1 MQYFTR
7 HGSLVAEDHI
17 LSVSKDGQSAGYKYL
32 HSCSRCGG
40 LGGGSQWNHTGWTC
54 FDCGGRGKWF
64 KHDGKAYSAEK
75 NAKLD
80 EAQAKRDAAKL
91 AKHNAKVAAR
101 QAAAAVLQ
109 AEFKVGNEDVVAAI
123 ETKAN
128 SFYESLYRQ
137 YQDRGQLT
145 EAQVVAVRQSIEKEK
160 DKVFKAAISSFVG
173 EEKQR
178 LIARVTVERVSSFV
192 GYDWCGRSVVKY
204 NTKFRTAEGNALVYW
219 GHVGDEGE
227 QFDLKFTVKEHAE
240 YQGEKQTTINRPVIV
255 SKAEEA
261 QAA

>member
-1 MQYFTR
+1 MRFFTR
-7 HGSLVAEDHI
+7 NGSLVTEDHV
-17 LSVSKDGQSAGYKYL
+17 LSVSKDGQSAKYKYL
-32 HSCSRCGG
+32 HNCSRCGG

-54 FDCGGRGKWF
+54 YDCGGKGKWF

-80 EAQAKRDAAKL
+80 EAQAKRDAVKL
-91 AKHNAKVAAR
+91 AKHNAKVEAQKAVAALR
-101 QAAAAVLQ
+101 Q
-109 AEFKVGNEDVVAAI
+109 AEFNVGNEDVVAAI
-123 ETKAN
+123 ETKSN

-145 EAQVVAVRQSIEKEK
+145 EAQVAAVRQSIEKEK
-160 DKVFKAAISSFVG
+160 DKVLKAAISSFVG
-173 EEKQR
+173 SEKQR
-178 LIARVTVERVSSFV
+178 LTAKVTIERVTSFV
-192 GYDWCGRSVVKY
+192 GLDWCGRECVRY
-204 NTKFRTAEGNALVYW
+204 ITKLRTAEGNALVYW

-255 SKAEEA
+255 SKVEEA